1 MIVGPTC
8 APNHIFGR
16 DRIEKAHRL
25 LRKNT
30 SVRGNRETVEGQI
43 RKDEEVKDKQ
53 DLQLESRKP
62 ESYEG
67 TVYDVLPTVVVEAS
81 SDKVVDNLDS
91 SCQFG

>member
-1 MIVGPTC
+1 M
-8 APNHIFGR
+8 AY
-16 DRIEKAHRL
+16 L
-25 LRKNT
+25 
-30 SVRGNRETVEGQI
+30 GQI

-62 ESYEG
+62 ESCEG
-67 TVYDVLPTVVVEAS
+67 PVYGVFFMVVVEAS